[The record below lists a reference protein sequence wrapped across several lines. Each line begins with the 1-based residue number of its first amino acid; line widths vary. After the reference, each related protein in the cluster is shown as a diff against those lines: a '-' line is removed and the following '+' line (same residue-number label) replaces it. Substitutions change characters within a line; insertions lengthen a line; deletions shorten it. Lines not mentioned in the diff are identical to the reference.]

1 MYLKINLPEDEEL
14 RKTIKALIESQ
25 LKSLV
30 REEVNKTISD
40 EIDRI
45 LKSDN
50 GFMSNLLDA
59 KIKEYLAQSQ
69 YNYGKQKYLSR
80 LECIV
85 RDILGEKIRLVMED
99 KLMKSFVDLCK
110 EDE

>member
-14 RKTIKALIESQ
+14 RNTIKALVNSQ

-40 EIDRI
+40 EIDKI
-45 LKSDN
+45 LKANN
-50 GFMSNLLDA
+50 GFVSGLLDT

-69 YNYGKQKYLSR
+69 YNYGKQRHLPR

-85 RDILGEKIRLVMED
+85 RDILGEKIKLALED
-99 KLMKSFVDLCK
+99 KLMKSFLDLCK
-110 EDE
+110 EEE